1 MMRTFIVA
9 FLTAAIIALIK
20 INKGTQQL
28 VADVQSIHPDEPDQ
42 SSDYVSGVYSAYNI
56 DDSNMRLSDKGIE
69 LLKSP
74 KIEGFSAK
82 AYPDHKGYSIGYGH
96 LIRPGDG
103 LTRDSVITKSKADA
117 LLRDDVSSAEN
128 AVIEAIDVPLTQN
141 QFDALVIFCYNVG
154 VSAFMH
160 STLARKINAE
170 DPTASNEFDRW
181 IYASGEVNDVLVAR
195 RNMEQNLFLS

>member
-9 FLTAAIIALIK
+9 FLTAAIITLIK

-42 SSDYVSGVYSAYNI
+42 SSDFVSGVYSAYNI
-56 DDSNMRLSDKGIE
+56 DDSNMRLSANG
-69 LLKSP
+69 LSRLKKLES
-74 KIEGFSAK
+74 FSSK

-96 LIRPGDG
+96 LIRAGDG
-103 LTRDSVITKSKADA
+103 LDRSSVISESRGAA
-117 LLRDDVSSAEN
+117 LLASDVSDAEN
-128 AVIEAIDVPLTQN
+128 AVIEAIDVPLSQN

-154 VSAFMH
+154 VSAFTH

-181 IYASGEVNDVLVAR
+181 IYASGEVNSALVDR
-195 RNMEQNLFLS
+195 RNVEQSLFLS